1 MTSEMG
7 QQQTEFHR
15 PSVQFRRVADRR
27 PKDISRG
34 RGREI
39 PLFTPA
45 DGSELDVHLIELD
58 PAGPPG
64 HYHLHTATD
73 NIYLLLEGTIEVRHD
88 GGIERLEAGDAVRFP
103 PGAAHGAAVVGPVRA
118 VLLEIYAPAGPDFVH
133 VDEPA
138 HPAGDS

>member
-7 QQQTEFHR
+7 QQQAKLHR

-45 DGSELDVHLIELD
+45 DGSDLDVHLIELVPD
-58 PAGPPG
+58 GPAGY
-64 HYHLHTATD
+64 YHLHTATD
-73 NIYLLLEGTIEVRHD
+73 NIYLLLEGVIGVRHD
-88 GGIERLEAGDAVRFP
+88 GGVERLEAGDAVRFP
-103 PGAAHGAAVVGPVRA
+103 PGAAHGAAVVGPDRA
-118 VLLEIYAPAGPDFVH
+118 VLLEIYAPAEPDFVRLDGPDH
-133 VDEPA
+133 SPT
-138 HPAGDS
+138 S